1 MSDIKIEQVKT
12 FFENL
17 GLESTDFE
25 QLSTS
30 EVTDFSPFITK
41 IKSGIQ
47 NEIKTDTAFL
57 EEIVKPYKDAPIGK
71 EKQLKKS
78 VRKAFGLT
86 LSEDELTKMPF
97 DELMSKAKE
106 TIASSNSDKSS
117 DLQSQLT
124 EYMEKYEKLETEI
137 LPTEIDKVNKKWQ
150 DKFDAINIR
159 QEISELVATDV
170 QVKKENIPN
179 FTTIFMG
186 FIHQSGWKVSI
197 TDKKELKLT
206 DQDGNPIKKTDGI
219 GVLKVKDALKMFS
232 ETVNFNTT
240 PRGETPNR
248 EISTTNKD
256 RQALEMLG
264 KGFGK

>member
-30 EVTDFSPFITK
+30 EITDFSPFITK

-97 DELMSKAKE
+97 DELISKAKE

-186 FIHQSGWKVSI
+186 YIHQSGWKVSI
-197 TDKKELKLT
+197 TDKKELKLS
-206 DQDGNPIKKTDGI
+206 DQDGNPIKKGDGV

-240 PRGETPNR
+240 PRGETPNK
-248 EISTTNKD
+248 EISPANKD
-256 RQALEMLG
+256 RQALEMMG

>member
-30 EVTDFSPFITK
+30 EITDFSPFITK

-186 FIHQSGWKVSI
+186 YIHQSGWKVSI
-197 TDKKELKLT
+197 TDKKELKLS
-206 DQDGNPIKKTDGI
+206 DQDGNPIKKGDGV

-240 PRGETPNR
+240 PRGETPNK
-248 EISTTNKD
+248 EISPANKD
-256 RQALEMLG
+256 RQALEMMG

>member
-41 IKSGIQ
+41 IKSGIE

-57 EEIVKPYKDAPIGK
+57 EELTKPFKDAPIGK
-71 EKQLKKS
+71 EKQLKKA
-78 VRKAFGLT
+78 VRKSFGLT
-86 LSEDELTKMPF
+86 FSEDELTKMPF
-97 DELMSKAKE
+97 DELISKAKE
-106 TIASSNSDKSS
+106 TIASTNTDKSS
-117 DLQSQLT
+117 ELQSQLT
-124 EYMEKYEKLETEI
+124 DYMERYEKLETEV
-137 LPTEIDKVNKKWQ
+137 LPSKIEEVNKKWQ

-159 QEISELVATDV
+159 QEVSELVATDV

-206 DQDGNPIKKTDGI
+206 DQEGNPIKKTDGI

-240 PRGETPNR
+240 PRGETPNI
-248 EISTTNKD
+248 EISTKNKD